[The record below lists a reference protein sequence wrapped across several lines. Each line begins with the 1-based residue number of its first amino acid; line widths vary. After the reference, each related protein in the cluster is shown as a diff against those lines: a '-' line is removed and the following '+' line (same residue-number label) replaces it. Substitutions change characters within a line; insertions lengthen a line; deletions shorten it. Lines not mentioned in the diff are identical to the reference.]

1 MSHVSCRVAATSGK
15 WIPLLRVKT
24 NTSPRDAERVEA
36 KVTGVRDVSPILGTL
51 FDIAGVIW

>member
-1 MSHVSCRVAATSGK
+1 LPGSATSGK